1 MVTYSPDSTS
11 TAAPNGVPI
20 HAIVPCAGSGSRA
33 GATLP
38 KQYVQL
44 DGRPVVA
51 HTLAALGAVSRI
63 DRVLVVVAADDD
75 AFEQVVGAVTAS
87 HVTVARVGG
96 ATRAASV
103 AAGIVELARLGA
115 RPDHWVLV
123 HDAARCL
130 VRVEWIDALIDAC
143 NGDPVGGLLA
153 LPVADTLKRESH
165 GRAAATIPREGVW
178 QAQTP
183 QMFRLGILA
192 RGLADVGAG
201 ATDESSAVEALGLAP
216 RLVPGS
222 AENWKL
228 THAADFAVAEAIL
241 KRRRGA

>member
-1 MVTYSPDSTS
+1 MATPSPHSSIPVPATV
-11 TAAPNGVPI
+11 API

-51 HTLAALGAVSRI
+51 HTLAALGAVSRLA
-63 DRVLVVVAADDD
+63 RLLVVVAKDDD
-75 AFEQVVGAVTAS
+75 AFEQHVGAVTAS
-87 HVTVARVGG
+87 HVAVARVGG

-103 AAGIVELARLGA
+103 AAGIVELSRLGA
-115 RPDHWVLV
+115 RPDDWVLV

-143 NGDPVGGLLA
+143 GADPVGGLLA
-153 LPVADTLKRESH
+153 MPVADTLKRESH
-165 GRAAATIPREGVW
+165 GRSVATIPREGVW

-192 RGLADVGAG
+192 RGLADAGAG
-201 ATDESSAVEALGLAP
+201 ATDESSAVEALGLSP

-228 THAADFAVAEAIL
+228 THAADFAIAEAIL